1 MKSTITIKGLK
12 IKGVS
17 VEEIKI
23 EEDCSATEI
32 NKVVNSFIDKACEIV
47 LDMSTIKEI
56 DKEFTEESKEET
68 DPVKIKEAENENN
81 SKEEIEQQSSVN
93 EPMVG
98 QCPHPSAKES
108 LEKEVKIDSL
118 VLDNLQRKYFERFN
132 NELKN
137 GEELKVDDYLDVI
150 INLVGIKYDYIY
162 ECSKSFNELEN
173 DYLFRF
179 MNKKIDEVEDKWIS
193 K

>member
-1 MKSTITIKGLK
+1 MKQEITIKG
-12 IKGVS
+12 IKFNGI
-17 VEEIKI
+17 EI
-23 EEDCSATEI
+23 EE
-32 NKVVNSFIDKACEIV
+32 
-47 LDMSTIKEI
+47 
-56 DKEFTEESKEET
+56 
-68 DPVKIKEAENENN
+68 VKICEDFSVSELNKILNNICDIVKNNINVKETKAENENN

>member
-1 MKSTITIKGLK
+1 MKQEITIKG
-12 IKGVS
+12 IKFNGI
-17 VEEIKI
+17 EI
-23 EEDCSATEI
+23 EE
-32 NKVVNSFIDKACEIV
+32 
-47 LDMSTIKEI
+47 
-56 DKEFTEESKEET
+56 
-68 DPVKIKEAENENN
+68 VKICEDFSVSELNKILNNICDIVKNNINVKETKAENENN

-118 VLDNLQRKYFERFN
+118 VLDALQRKYFERVN

-137 GEELKVDDYLDVI
+137 GEELKVDYLDLI

-162 ECSKSFNELEN
+162 ESPTNSLKDLEN
-173 DYLFRF
+173 DYLLQFI
-179 MNKKIDEVEDKWIS
+179 NQKIDEIEDKWME
-193 K
+193 

>member
-1 MKSTITIKGLK
+1 MKQEITIKG
-12 IKGVS
+12 IKFNGI
-17 VEEIKI
+17 EI
-23 EEDCSATEI
+23 EE
-32 NKVVNSFIDKACEIV
+32 
-47 LDMSTIKEI
+47 
-56 DKEFTEESKEET
+56 
-68 DPVKIKEAENENN
+68 VKICEDFSVSELNKILNNICDIVKNNINVKETKAENENN

-118 VLDNLQRKYFERFN
+118 VLDALQRKYFERVN

-137 GEELKVDDYLDVI
+137 GEELKVDYLDVI

>member
-1 MKSTITIKGLK
+1 MKTVSELNK
-12 IKGVS
+12 ILNNICDIVKNN
-17 VEEIKI
+17 
-23 EEDCSATEI
+23 I
-32 NKVVNSFIDKACEIV
+32 NV
-47 LDMSTIKEI
+47 KET
-56 DKEFTEESKEET
+56 K
-68 DPVKIKEAENENN
+68 AENENN

-137 GEELKVDDYLDVI
+137 GEELKVDYLDVI

>member
-1 MKSTITIKGLK
+1 MKQEITIKG
-12 IKGVS
+12 IKFNGI
-17 VEEIKI
+17 EI
-23 EEDCSATEI
+23 EE
-32 NKVVNSFIDKACEIV
+32 
-47 LDMSTIKEI
+47 
-56 DKEFTEESKEET
+56 
-68 DPVKIKEAENENN
+68 VKICEDFSVSELNKILNNICDIVKNNINVKETKAENENN

-137 GEELKVDDYLDVI
+137 GEELKADDYLDVI

>member
-1 MKSTITIKGLK
+1 MKQEITIKG
-12 IKGVS
+12 IKFNGI
-17 VEEIKI
+17 EI
-23 EEDCSATEI
+23 EE
-32 NKVVNSFIDKACEIV
+32 
-47 LDMSTIKEI
+47 
-56 DKEFTEESKEET
+56 
-68 DPVKIKEAENENN
+68 VKICEDFSVSELNKILNNICDIVKNNINVKETKAENENN

-137 GEELKVDDYLDVI
+137 GEELKVDYLDVI